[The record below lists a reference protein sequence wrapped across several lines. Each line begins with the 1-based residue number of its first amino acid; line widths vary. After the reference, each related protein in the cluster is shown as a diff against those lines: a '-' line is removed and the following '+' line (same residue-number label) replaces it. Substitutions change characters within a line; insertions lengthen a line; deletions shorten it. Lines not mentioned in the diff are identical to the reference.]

1 MYSVYVHLSFSLHKG
16 LDPAGPYFTA
26 TKNEAHLDKTDAKY
40 VDIIHTN
47 AGYVGTADVVG
58 HTDFFPN
65 GGSVQTGCAPDP
77 KDSTLC

>member
-16 LDPAGPYFTA
+16 LDPAGLYFTA

-47 AGYVGTADVVG
+47 AGFVGTADVVG

-65 GGSVQTGCAPDP
+65 GGSVQTGCAPDL

>member
-1 MYSVYVHLSFSLHKG
+1 MYVHLSFSLCKG
-16 LDPAGPYFTA
+16 LDPAGLYFTG
-26 TKNEAHLDKTDAKY
+26 TDNEVHLDKTDAKY

-47 AGYVGTADVVG
+47 AGYIGTADIVG
-58 HTDFFPN
+58 DTDFLPN

>member
-1 MYSVYVHLSFSLHKG
+1 MHLSFSLRKG

-26 TKNEAHLDKTDAKY
+26 TNKDVHLDKTDANY

-47 AGYVGTADVVG
+47 AGYIGTADIVG
-58 HTDFFPN
+58 HTDFLPN
-65 GGSVQTGCAPDP
+65 GGSVQTGYAPDP